1 MFDLLTILK
10 GRAEFTY
17 SGLYYS
23 AMPTDPAEKGI
34 PFDYEI
40 IDPTEKHFQMLMG
53 NIDVSQG
60 RTMAIKSNDPLN
72 WLVDGFVL
80 TQDNVLYTIN
90 AVREDLG
97 NSQKQSARYV
107 RDIIG
112 KEYVLRLV
120 ERENLLGLHI

>member
-1 MFDLLTILK
+1 
-10 GRAEFTY
+10 
-17 SGLYYS
+17 
-23 AMPTDPAEKGI
+23 MPTDPAEKGI

-53 NIDVSQG
+53 NIDASQG

>member
-10 GRAEFTY
+10 GKAELTY
-17 SGLYYS
+17 TGRYYP
-23 AMPTDPAEKGI
+23 AMPTDPTEKGI

-40 IDPTEKHFQMLMG
+40 VDPREKHFQMLMG

-60 RTMAIKSNDPLN
+60 RTMAIKSNDPLD
-72 WLVDGFVL
+72 WVVDGFVL
-80 TQDNVLYTIN
+80 TQDGVLFTIN

-97 NSQKQSARYV
+97 NTQKQAARYV
-107 RDIIG
+107 REIIG

-120 ERENLLGLHI
+120 ERENLLGLTI